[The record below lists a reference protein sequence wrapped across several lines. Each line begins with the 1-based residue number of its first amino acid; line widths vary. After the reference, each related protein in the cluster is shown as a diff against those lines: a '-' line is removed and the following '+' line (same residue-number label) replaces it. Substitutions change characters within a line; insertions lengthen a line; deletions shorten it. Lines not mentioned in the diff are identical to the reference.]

1 MGDTVEELK
10 RYNARRK
17 LKGAVQ
23 SVTNGIMSL
32 DADTNSSILI
42 PICYFFGNNFFY
54 LNILVAV
61 GSASDSLNDWADE
74 EAGLEAVQTVLDSLD
89 DIHALQDSYVDND
102 LLKDMLR
109 DIRLHELLRVSSKFI
124 NQELKFLI
132 LFIYF

>member
-1 MGDTVEELK
+1 M
-10 RYNARRK
+10 
-17 LKGAVQ
+17 
-23 SVTNGIMSL
+23 
-32 DADTNSSILI
+32 
-42 PICYFFGNNFFY
+42 
-54 LNILVAV
+54 AV

-124 NQELKFLI
+124 TQRVEISN
-132 LFIYF
+132 FIYF

>member
-23 SVTNGIMSL
+23 SVTNGIVSF

-42 PICYFFGNNFFY
+42 PIFFLFFF
-54 LNILVAV
+54 IIIFGFLVAV

-109 DIRLHELLRVSSKFI
+109 DIRLHELLRVSS
-124 NQELKFLI
+124 QLFL
-132 LFIYF
+132 FN